1 MTAAQNSS
9 SPPRNRWWSLCVVA
23 LAIFTVTADAGQ
35 LSIALPA
42 IISEFKADLTL
53 AGWIALVYA
62 LATASLYLPC
72 GRLSDI
78 VGSGKLFSFGFVFH
92 ALCSLAAGFSQ
103 DGAQLI
109 VFRGLQAAGS
119 AFIMANNFAIV
130 TALFPAEERGRAM
143 GISGGTVAALGY
155 TLGPIIGGLLTHA
168 LGWRANLHFT
178 AALGFVGF
186 IAARKLLPEAAVQRS
201 TKRREPFDVIGM
213 LTFALS
219 ISLLLLSLTTAQK
232 GAFLDSTVIAEFF
245 AGLLVLGLFI
255 RFESRSAYPLLDL
268 RLFRIAAFT
277 LGNLARFASFVS
289 ISSNVL
295 LMPFFL
301 QLALG
306 LDPLRAGLLVA
317 PTPLAL
323 ALLSPVAGWLSE
335 RMMPERLCS
344 LGMAITGIGFLF
356 LSTLTVNSTHVA
368 VILGLSLLGVGM
380 GFFQTPN
387 NNLLMTAVPRE
398 RLGVGSAFL
407 SIVRSVGY
415 SIGAMLATTIVSI
428 YLLEST
434 GHTSL
439 ENLRGAQVFDP
450 DNPVLSAFL
459 RGYRYTYLV
468 AAAIAFA
475 GAVISLMPM
484 SNNRQQDSFV

>member
-1 MTAAQNSS
+1 M
-9 SPPRNRWWSLCVVA
+9 CVVA

-92 ALCSLAAGFSQ
+92 ALCSLAVGFSQ

-255 RFESRSAYPLLDL
+255 RFESQSAYPLLDL

-289 ISSNVL
+289 ISSNVFTDAVFSSAGARPRSAARRAARCADAVGAGFAVARGGL
-295 LMPFFL
+295 AFRTDDAGTAV
-301 QLALG
+301 QLGYGDYGNRFSLSQYTYCEQYPCG
-306 LDPLRAGLLVA
+306 GDP
-317 PTPLAL
+317 
-323 ALLSPVAGWLSE
+323 
-335 RMMPERLCS
+335 RLEPPRRRD
-344 LGMAITGIGFLF
+344 
-356 LSTLTVNSTHVA
+356 
-368 VILGLSLLGVGM
+368 
-380 GFFQTPN
+380 GFF
-387 NNLLMTAVPRE
+387 
-398 RLGVGSAFL
+398 
-407 SIVRSVGY
+407 
-415 SIGAMLATTIVSI
+415 
-428 YLLEST
+428 
-434 GHTSL
+434 
-439 ENLRGAQVFDP
+439 
-450 DNPVLSAFL
+450 
-459 RGYRYTYLV
+459 
-468 AAAIAFA
+468 
-475 GAVISLMPM
+475 
-484 SNNRQQDSFV
+484 SNTEQ

>member
-1 MTAAQNSS
+1 MTAAQKDS
-9 SPPRNRWWSLCVVA
+9 SPPRHRWWSLCVVA

-42 IISEFKADLTL
+42 IITEFKADLSL

-72 GRLSDI
+72 GRLSDL
-78 VGSGKLFSFGFVFH
+78 VGSARLFSFGFVFH
-92 ALCSLAAGFSQ
+92 ALSSLAAGFAEN
-103 DGAQLI
+103 GLQLI
-109 VFRGLQAAGS
+109 IFRGLQAAGS

-130 TALFPAEERGRAM
+130 TALFPPEERGRAM

-155 TLGPIIGGLLTHA
+155 TSGPIIGGLLTHA
-168 LGWRANLHFT
+168 LGWRSNLYFT
-178 AALGFVGF
+178 AVLGFVGC
-186 IAARKLLPEAAVQRS
+186 IAARKLLPQAAVKRS
-201 TKRREPFDVIGM
+201 TERREPFDVIGT
-213 LTFALS
+213 LTFALG
-219 ISLLLLSLTTAQK
+219 ISLILLSLTAAQK
-232 GAFLDSTVIAEFF
+232 GAFLDSVVIAEFL
-245 AGLLVLGLFI
+245 AGLLVLGFFI

-289 ISSNVL
+289 ISTNAL

-323 ALLSPVAGWLSE
+323 ALLSPLAGWLSE
-335 RMMPERLCS
+335 RMMPERLCG
-344 LGMAITGIGFLF
+344 LGMAITAIGFLF
-356 LSTLTVNSTHVA
+356 LSTLTVSSTNLA

-387 NNLLMTAVPRE
+387 NNLLMTAIPRE

-407 SIVRSVGY
+407 SIVRSLGY
-415 SIGAMLATTIVSI
+415 SIGATLGTTIVSI

-434 GHTSL
+434 GQTSL
-439 ENLRGAQVFDP
+439 ENLRGAQPFDAG
-450 DNPVLSAFL
+450 NLVLLAFL
-459 RGYRYTYLV
+459 RGYRYTYLI
-468 AAAIAFA
+468 AAGIAFM
-475 GAVISLMPM
+475 GSVVSLVPVPK
-484 SNNRQQDSFV
+484 NGQRW

>member
-1 MTAAQNSS
+1 MIDGPNP
-9 SPPRNRWWSLCVVA
+9 SPPRRRWWSLCVVA

-35 LSIALPA
+35 LNIALPA
-42 IISEFKADLTL
+42 TIGEFRADLSL

-72 GRLSDI
+72 GRLSDMI
-78 VGSGKLFSFGFVFH
+78 GSGKLFSLGFICH

-103 DGAQLI
+103 NGVQLI
-109 VFRGLQAAGS
+109 IFRGLQAGGS
-119 AFIMANNFAIV
+119 ALIMANNFAIV
-130 TALFPAEERGRAM
+130 TALFPPAERGRAM

-168 LGWRANLHFT
+168 LGWRSNLYFT
-178 AALGFVGF
+178 AALGFIGF
-186 IAARKLLPEAAVQRS
+186 VAARKLLPQAAVKHS
-201 TKRREPFDVIGM
+201 TEKREPFDVTGA
-213 LTFALS
+213 LTFALA
-219 ISLLLLSLTTAQK
+219 ISLILLSLTTAQK
-232 GAFLDSTVIAEFF
+232 GAFLDPLIIGEWL
-245 AGLLVLGLFI
+245 AGLLMLGIFI
-255 RFESRSAYPLLDL
+255 RLESRSAYPLLDL
-268 RLFRIAAFT
+268 SLFRIAAFT

-289 ISSNVL
+289 ISANAL

-323 ALLSPVAGWLSE
+323 ALLSPVGGWLSE
-335 RMMPERLCS
+335 KVMPEKLCA
-344 LGMAITGIGFLF
+344 LGMLIIAAGFLS
-356 LSTLTVNSTHVA
+356 LSSLTVSSTNFA
-368 VILGLSLLGVGM
+368 VIVGLSLVGVGM

-398 RLGVGSAFL
+398 RLGVGSGFL

-415 SIGAMLATTIVSI
+415 SAGATLATTIVSI

-434 GHTSL
+434 GQTSL
-439 ENLRGAQVFDP
+439 EDLRTAQPLDAGNLA
-450 DNPVLSAFL
+450 LSAFL
-459 RGYRYTYLV
+459 RGYQRTYLI
-468 AAAIAFA
+468 AAAIAFL
-475 GAVISLMPM
+475 GAVASAVPT
-484 SNNRQQDSFV
+484 SRNR